1 MIISGLSMGSPW
13 SERARRSTNTILF
26 PSVPGQASIDV
37 ETMYLAYET
46 EDRKHRPSLFYRGTI
61 NSLNFDDT
69 TDAEF
74 ASAAQAM
81 DITGITFPDGLEIQ
95 GFYEFSDDQIMQMVA
110 NGYFSSEY
118 DVPPEMQ
125 NFTMDVPVFVDVL
138 VMNPRGANQD
148 FPIVF
153 VDVLNAHEADIDLES
168 SGYDFVEAL
177 PVIDRS
183 LEEEDVVYD
192 SDADDVEFDEDLAE
206 YNARVNDIFEN
217 EEFEAAN
224 ESTLVNTQEDET
236 EDEKEPFKVEEIK
249 EEGTPEIPNILDG
262 LEEEAFGST
271 LEEKQQKEEVAER
284 TAVRVNEEAQ
294 DENPNE
300 LDFDDDD
307 EEELGVPPVDLGDE
321 TPTKPT
327 SPAPRAPQ
335 READD
340 EMSL

>member
-13 SERARRSTNTILF
+13 SERARRSNSTALF
-26 PSVPGQASIDV
+26 PSVPGLASIDV
-37 ETMYLAYET
+37 DTMYLTYDT
-46 EDRKHRPSLFYRGTI
+46 EDRKHRPSLFYRGII
-61 NSLNFDDT
+61 NSLNFDGT

-74 ASAAQAM
+74 ASAARTM

-95 GFYEFSDDQIMQMVA
+95 GFYEFSDDQIMQMIA

-138 VMNPRGANQD
+138 AMNPRGANQD

-183 LEEEDVVYD
+183 LEDDDVVYD
-192 SDADDVEFDEDLAE
+192 SDIDDVEFDEDLAE
-206 YNARVNDIFEN
+206 YNAHVNDIFAD
-217 EEFEAAN
+217 EEFEAGD
-224 ESTLVNTQEDET
+224 ESTLVNLKSPEEVFGI
-236 EDEKEPFKVEEIK
+236 EEEKEVEE
-249 EEGTPEIPNILDG
+249 TPEIPNILDG
-262 LEEEAFGST
+262 IEEEAFGSS
-271 LEEKQQKEEVAER
+271 LEEKQEEELNER

-300 LDFDDDD
+300 LNFDNDD
-307 EEELGVPPVDLGDE
+307 EEELGVEPVDLGDE
-321 TPTKPT
+321 TPKKPT